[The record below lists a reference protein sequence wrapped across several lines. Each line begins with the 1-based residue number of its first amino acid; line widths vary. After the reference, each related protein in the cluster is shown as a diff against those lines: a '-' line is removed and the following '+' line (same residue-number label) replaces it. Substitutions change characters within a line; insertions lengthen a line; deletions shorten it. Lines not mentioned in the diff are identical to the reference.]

1 MCADAGGERVLFVE
15 QTALCVGVETQTIPT
30 PLLPSI
36 SLARSPLKR

>member
-1 MCADAGGERVLFVE
+1 MCADAGEERVLFVE
-15 QTALCVGVETQTIPT
+15 RTAQCVGVVTQTILT